1 MQKIKVHFGVL
12 VRIINLIL
20 QKRILYVN
28 LLSGFN
34 SVSPAF
40 KALSHISATAPDI
53 FFLTFPLTTIADF
66 FVICTAHSPLHSQA
80 LADEVALRMK
90 QANLAPTHVEGF
102 ENGEWVLI
110 DFWDVVVHVFVA
122 EVREFYGLE
131 RLWGDLPQRRFDDSG
146 AG

>member
-1 MQKIKVHFGVL
+1 MTA
-12 VRIINLIL
+12 RN
-20 QKRILYVN
+20 
-28 LLSGFN
+28 
-34 SVSPAF
+34 
-40 KALSHISATAPDI
+40 KALKIIALLQGKKAGDILLLDLRKASPIS
-53 FFLTFPLTTIADF
+53 DF
-66 FVICTAHSPLHSQA
+66 FVICTAHSPLHTQA

-110 DFWDVVVHVFVA
+110 DFWDVVVHVFVT